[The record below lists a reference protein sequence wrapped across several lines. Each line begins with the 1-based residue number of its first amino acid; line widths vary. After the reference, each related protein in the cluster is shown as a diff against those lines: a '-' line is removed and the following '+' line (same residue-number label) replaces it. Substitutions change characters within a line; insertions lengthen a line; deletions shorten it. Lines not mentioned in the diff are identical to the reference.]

1 MGTPRQWNTADRGM
15 VHLVRLI
22 LDDDWHPVDASRRLR
37 ELVGDVRVLREVA
50 ARVNRAML
58 DRPSETTERAV
69 LTLAEAIGE
78 APPA

>member
-1 MGTPRQWNTADRGM
+1 MGTPRQWNTADRGT

-58 DRPSETTERAV
+58 DRPSEITERAV